1 MQTGAAVVIT
11 GASSGIGLDAA
22 LTLAARGWF
31 VFAAVRSARDRRRL
45 AALAGGR
52 GLGDIL
58 CPIEVDV
65 TDERVV
71 AQSAQYVADY
81 CARGGLRLCALVNNA
96 GVAGGGPIEEV
107 SLALLRRVMEVNLIG
122 TAAMIQAHL
131 PQLRANRGRII
142 NISSVS
148 GRVASPFLGPYAA
161 SKFALEALSDALRV
175 ELRPWGVRVIL
186 IEPGPIRTPIW
197 AKSEAATL
205 EDRAALGNNSPYA
218 ALVPRVRATIE
229 RAGRD
234 GLPPHRVTAAIIT
247 ALTVPRPRARY
258 LVSRHPR
265 LFALF
270 ARLCPDG
277 LRDWLFASGLR

>member
-1 MQTGAAVVIT
+1 MQADAAVVIT

-31 VFAAVRSARDRRRL
+31 VFAAVRSARDQQRL
-45 AALAGGR
+45 AALAGSQ
-52 GLGDIL
+52 GLGENFCTLEI
-58 CPIEVDV
+58 DV
-65 TDERVV
+65 TDAQTV
-71 AQSAQYVADY
+71 AQAAQYVAAQ
-81 CARGGLRLCALVNNA
+81 CARTGMRLCALINNA

-107 SLALLRRVMEVNLIG
+107 SLALLRQIMEVNLLG
-122 TAAMIQAHL
+122 AAAVTQAFL
-131 PQLRANRGRII
+131 PQLRTNRGRII

-148 GRVASPFLGPYAA
+148 GRAASPFLGPYAA

-197 AKSEAATL
+197 AKSDAATSD
-205 EDRAALGNNSPYA
+205 DRATIGDHSPYA
-218 ALVPRVRATIE
+218 AHLPRVRSRIQ

-234 GLPPHRVTAAIIT
+234 GLPPHRVSATIVT
-247 ALTVPRPRARY
+247 ALTAPRPRARY
-258 LVSRHPR
+258 LVSRHPL

-277 LRDWLFASGLR
+277 LRDWLFAYGLR